1 MSVRALLV
9 ELRGRGVEL
18 VMDGGRR
25 LSNTLEGLVRFH
37 EESRQRSTENGTNT
51 EKETEQ

>member
-1 MSVRALLV
+1 MSARALLA

-25 LSNTLEGLVRFH
+25 LSNTLEGLVRYH
-37 EESRQRSTENGTNT
+37 EEQA
-51 EKETEQ
+51 EKYRERNEHGKGD